1 MIIEV
6 HVAFLLAA
14 LSVLFGIT
22 YSLGMFLDKET
33 KRVIEER
40 KKGTPGAEI
49 AGLEA

>member
-40 KKGTPGAEI
+40 KQAAPAAEI

>member
-22 YSLGMFLDKET
+22 YTLGMFLDKET
-33 KRVIEER
+33 KRAVAKHQGETDPSEIEAI
-40 KKGTPGAEI
+40 KA
-49 AGLEA
+49 

>member
-22 YSLGMFLDKET
+22 YSLGMFLHKET
-33 KRVIEER
+33 KRVIEKR
-40 KKGTPGAEI
+40 KQMISPTEA
-49 AGLEA
+49 AALEA